1 MENDKLKAALLGV
14 LDKFIQVCEDNNLH
28 YYMAYGSVLGAIRH
42 KGLIPWD
49 DDIDVHMPRE
59 DYEKIQQL
67 PKSVWGDM
75 ELTSWKLKPNNQY
88 HFLKLENPHTTVIE
102 QLYPL
107 YVGGVYIDIVPLDNA
122 PTEQDLFSRQ
132 IKDILDVQKK
142 YYAISVRTGS
152 QCKGLVNYL
161 KFQWLHYWYLHQHIQ
176 DKWERIATRVPYP
189 TGYVFHSHL
198 TGPYRGEKPM
208 PQEWFGDGVI
218 AEFEGRKVIL
228 PQKYEEYL
236 TKKYGDYLTP
246 PPIDQREGHAF
257 VYINLDERIS
267 GEQLKKVIRELNK
280 KFSFKF
286 SLQDEINYWKAKLHL

>member
-1 MENDKLKAALLGV
+1 MKNDKIKAALLGV
-14 LDKFIQVCEDNNLH
+14 LDKFIQVCEDNNLR

-88 HFLKLENPHTTVIE
+88 HFLKLENAHTTVIE

-107 YVGGVYIDIVPLDNA
+107 YVGGIYIDIVPLDNA
-122 PTEQDLFSRQ
+122 PTEPDMFSQQ

-161 KFQWLHYWYLHQHIQ
+161 KFQWLHFWYLHQHIQ
-176 DKWERIATRVPYP
+176 DEWEKIATRVSCP

-208 PQEWFGDGVI
+208 PQEWFGEGTI
-218 AEFEGRKVIL
+218 GEYEGRKVVL
-228 PQKYEEYL
+228 PQNYEEYL
-236 TKKYGDYLTP
+236 TEKYGDYMTP
-246 PPIDQREGHAF
+246 PPINQREGHSF

-280 KFSFKF
+280 KYSFKF